1 VSTVALST
9 AADVKAALADQA
21 NASKAAFFPRF
32 FKAGP
37 GQYAEGDQFLGVTVP
52 AQRAVARRARGL
64 PREHVLELLQSP
76 IHEHRLTALLVLVW
90 QFEHA
95 ANDDGRAELCGFYLE
110 HRARVNNWDLV
121 DSSAPH
127 ILGAWLLTQSA
138 TSARRKLMGLADSP
152 VLWDRR
158 IAMLATQ
165 AFIKAGRL
173 QLPVQMATRLVDDPH
188 DLMHKAV
195 GWMLREV
202 GEHDVDAVRTFLTAH
217 AASMPR
223 TMLRTAIEKLDA
235 TERRRWL
242 DVPRM

>member
-1 VSTVALST
+1 MSTAVLAT
-9 AADVKAALADQA
+9 AADVKAALAEQA
-21 NASKAAFFPRF
+21 DVDKAAFFPRF

-52 AQRAVARRARGL
+52 AQRAIARRARAL
-64 PREHVLELLQSP
+64 PRPDLLELLQSP

-90 QFEHA
+90 QFQHA
-95 ANDDGRAELCGFYLE
+95 DDDGRAELCAFYLK
-110 HRARVNNWDLV
+110 HTATVNNWDLV

-138 TSARRKLMGLADSP
+138 TSARRQLMALADSA

-202 GEHDVDAVRTFLTAH
+202 GEHDVDALRTFLTAH
-217 AASMPR
+217 AGSMPR

>member
-1 VSTVALST
+1 MSTLSLST
-9 AADVKAALADQA
+9 AADVQAALAEQA

-64 PREHVLELLQSP
+64 SREHLLELLQSP

-95 ANDDGRAELCGFYLE
+95 DDDGRAELCAFYLE
-110 HRARVNNWDLV
+110 HRATVNNWDLV

-138 TSARRKLMGLADSP
+138 TAARRQLMALADSP

-173 QLPVQMATRLVDDPH
+173 TLPVQMATRLVDDPH

-195 GWMLREV
+195 GWMLREA
-202 GEHDVDAVRTFLTAH
+202 GEHDVDVLRTFLTAH
-217 AASMPR
+217 AGSMPR

>member
-1 VSTVALST
+1 MSAAVLST
-9 AADVKAALADQA
+9 AADVVAALAGQA

-37 GQYAEGDQFLGVTVP
+37 GEYAEGDQFLGVTVP
-52 AQRAVARRARGL
+52 AQRAIARRARGL
-64 PREHVLELLQSP
+64 PRPDLLQLLQSP

-90 QFEHA
+90 QFGHA
-95 ANDDGRAELCGFYLE
+95 DDDVRAEICGFYLE
-110 HRARVNNWDLV
+110 HRACVNNWDLV

-138 TSARRKLMGLADSP
+138 TSARRQLMALADSP
-152 VLWDRR
+152 GLWDRR

-173 QLPVQMATRLVDDPH
+173 ALPVQVATRLVDDPH

-202 GEHDVDAVRTFLTAH
+202 GEHDADVLRTFLLAH
-217 AASMPR
+217 AGSMPR
-223 TMLRTAIEKLDA
+223 TMLRTAIEKLDPV
-235 TERRRWL
+235 ERRRWL
-242 DVPRM
+242 DVPRR